1 MSRLHFKAQI
11 SISLSIFLLMTMF
24 SLSGCVPPPQPKP
37 KVDTGIPT
45 IPAPINKGAGVEPEL
60 LVYLADKE
68 KVQSMHMEEYIQG
81 VVAGEMAPD
90 WPDNALAAQAIL
102 ARTFTLQKIAEK
114 NKLENR
120 NAHASTNE
128 KEFQAY
134 NASKIND
141 RIKRAVENTRG
152 KVLIYQGNYI
162 RAWFHAYSGGKTATA
177 EEGLDFTQA
186 PTPYIQP
193 VDDSGFD
200 AWIPEE
206 VRTWTASFRLNQIRN
221 AVKEATG
228 QDPGPVTQISII
240 QRSPSGRANI
250 LRVNNIEVKGN
261 AFRLAL
267 DSTVL
272 KSTLLSEIKISDG
285 KAIFKGKG
293 YGHGVGMSQWG
304 ARVMAEQGK
313 TPDQIA
319 LNYFRNC
326 QIVKLW

>member
-1 MSRLHFKAQI
+1 MTTKRQRKFTILIIALVLGLGVFLTWYKT
-11 SISLSIFLLMTMF
+11 SLPRRFAPLEPNVLYR
-24 SLSGCVPPPQPKP
+24 SGQGKFNQFQNAIDRYHI
-37 KVDTGIPT
+37 KT
-45 IPAPINKGAGVEPEL
+45 IICLRETK
-60 LVYLADKE
+60 KE
-68 KVQSMHMEEYIQG
+68 KNI
-81 VVAGEMAPD
+81 D
-90 WPDNALAAQAIL
+90 WYEAEK
-102 ARTFTLQKIAEK
+102 KIAEK

-141 RIKRAVENTRG
+141 RIQRAVENTRG

-221 AVKEATG
+221 AVKEATA